1 MTLQQ
6 GVDIDQNDSINEQI
20 AKSLARE
27 TSTEEEAALAR
38 WRQQASANEKHYQDL
53 KKAFDAG
60 DRYYQSQSKAELAI
74 DLDKEWAH
82 LQSQLTV
89 TKEAPVRTLW
99 SSQALRIAAG
109 IILVAI
115 SGFVVYWMNREQS
128 TVIIAS
134 AETRS
139 LTLPDGSTVVLNR
152 NSTLSYTGDFSKGV
166 RSVAL
171 TGEAFFEIVRNEQ
184 RPFQIQAHATTVE
197 VLGTS
202 FSVRAYQEEPE
213 VAVTVQTGLVK
224 FSSTESE
231 VKLQAGERGVF
242 TPATQKIAKAPNED
256 LNFLSWKT
264 RKIIFES
271 TSLQAAVET
280 LNRAYGSQ
288 IAISATVPATCAVT
302 ASFDQQSLEA
312 VLAVLKSTLNL
323 TYRIQGNKIEIIGA
337 DC

>member
-1 MTLQQ
+1 M
-6 GVDIDQNDSINEQI
+6 DIDQNDSINEQI

-27 TSTEEEAALAR
+27 TSAEEEAALMS

-53 KKAFDAG
+53 EKAFDAG

-82 LQSQLTV
+82 LQSRLMEAE
-89 TKEAPVRTLW
+89 EAPVRTLW
-99 SSQALRIAAG
+99 SGQTLRIAAG
-109 IILVAI
+109 ILLVAI
-115 SGFVVYWMNREQS
+115 SSFVVYWMNRDQS
-128 TVIIAS
+128 TVIVAS

-152 NSTLSYTGDFSKGV
+152 NSSLSYTGDFSEGV
-166 RSVAL
+166 RSVTL

-184 RPFQIQAHATTVE
+184 RPFQIQAQATTVE

-202 FSVRAYQEEPE
+202 FSVRAYQGEPE

-242 TPATQKIAKAPNED
+242 TPATRKIAKAPNED
-256 LNFLSWKT
+256 ANFLSWKT
-264 RKIIFES
+264 HKIIFES
-271 TSLQAAVET
+271 TSLQAVVET

-288 IAISATVPATCAVT
+288 IMISATVPATCAVT

-337 DC
+337 GC